1 MNLFLRILLLLASI
15 LFAVFIFI
23 LLYAVCTSIFNKIKK
38 VKKENTIKEPQE
50 NAKKKKQ
57 HYLKKDIVWY
67 KKFVILH
74 KSIISIVLFIG
85 IMIGFPL
92 ALQNNWMNISK
103 DLKNY
108 IKIGTTR
115 DWFGFWSSYI
125 GSIMAIVFAYFN
137 TRLQIKNRIYKEDAN
152 LIFEL
157 KEYTSEYYENIM
169 QNDID
174 KIIDIIDKFNKNVN
188 KDSYDKE
195 LIANVFSFWNNFN
208 NFTDSYKSKSGYVS
222 YSTYKKL
229 NRIMDEYLK
238 NKRYLDYCLQCQ
250 ISGIASDSI
259 ECETEID
266 KTLKNFEKLIQ
277 RLNNLYD
284 YLRIRS

>member
-23 LLYAVCTSIFNKIKK
+23 LLYAVCTFIFNKIKK

-57 HYLKKDIVWY
+57 HYLKKNIVWY

-152 LIFEL
+152 LIFDL

-174 KIIDIIDKFNKNVN
+174 KIIDIIDKFNKV
-188 KDSYDKE
+188 SYDKE

-208 NFTDSYKSKSGYVS
+208 KFIDSYKSKSGYVS

>member
-266 KTLKNFEKLIQ
+266 KTLKNLF
-277 RLNNLYD
+277 ND
-284 YLRIRS
+284 